1 MVCSVDAEKRARIR
15 REFSARLLKS
25 EKTPKFNNFQ
35 CERLIPKRYDYKR
48 TMRRGRA
55 RDVVDSF
62 SGILKRVAETE
73 GGMKGD

>member
-15 REFSARLLKS
+15 RELSARLLKS

-48 TMRRGRA
+48 TMRRGR
-55 RDVVDSF
+55 DVVDSF